1 MNEYPTLVKDEKK
14 KSPKKPKDPEL
25 KLSLWE
31 KQQIAKH
38 EQESAKWQPCED
50 DYQFK
55 NSKEEQKN

>member
-38 EQESAKWQPCED
+38 EQESAKW
-50 DYQFK
+50 
-55 NSKEEQKN
+55 